1 MKIILNCLGC
11 TGFIYTIEEIII
23 HSMNR
28 KILPFKIK
36 ESVLTFPLYLKNG
49 RDIMLQIKGHQPT
62 IQNLEKVA
70 GRDGDQA

>member
-1 MKIILNCLGC
+1 
-11 TGFIYTIEEIII
+11 
-23 HSMNR
+23 MNR

-62 IQNLEKVA
+62 IQNLEKVV